1 MAFDTPTH
9 SNAAKLEA
17 ADLREQAARLL
28 ARAEELDPKPAKK
41 TKKTKKAKD

>member
-28 ARAEELDPKPAKK
+28 ARAEELDPAPIKK
-41 TKKTKKAKD
+41 TKAKKESK